1 MIDTVVLFF
10 VLGLA
15 ARLAKSELK
24 LPAPLYEALSIYLL
38 LAIGLKGG
46 AELARQDVLSV
57 LPQVGA
63 VLLLGT
69 LTTLIAYALLR
80 VTKIGHAD
88 AASIAGHYGSVSVV
102 TFAVAANTLTDAG
115 VAYES
120 ILPLFLVVMEVPG
133 IVTGILLA
141 RLTGTR
147 EGAAPVR
154 WGPLLHEV
162 FLGKGLVLLVGGL
175 LIGWAAGAE
184 GLAPMKPFFGDLFK
198 GALCLFLLEMGSGG
212 RGSAQRPRR
221 TSAPRR
227 HRAVF
232 VRDPHAACRRNA
244 RHRLRPDDGAVGRWH
259 HDGGHAGSQRVL
271 HRSTGSHAHRHS
283 RSQSG
288 AVDHLRAGN
297 HLSVQPAGR
306 HSDLSGNGAAGTFDG
321 GLNMDTHALNWWSWC
336 ARRRS
341 KSRFA
346 PT

>member
-80 VTKIGHAD
+80 MTKIGHAD

-102 TFAVAANTLTDAG
+102 TFAVAANTLTDAS
-115 VAYES
+115 VAYEP

-141 RLTGTR
+141 RLTGAR
-147 EGAAPVR
+147 KAAAPVR
-154 WGPLLHEV
+154 WGSLLHEV
-162 FLGKGLVLLVGGL
+162 LLGKGLVLLVGGL

-198 GALCLFLLEMGSGG
+198 GALCLFLLEMGLVAAGQLGG
-212 RGSAQRPRR
+212 P
-221 TSAPRR
+221 
-227 HRAVF
+227 
-232 VRDPHAACRRNA
+232 
-244 RHRLRPDDGAVGRWH
+244 
-259 HDGGHAGSQRVL
+259 GGHLR
-271 HRSTGSHAHRHS
+271 
-283 RSQSG
+283 
-288 AVDHLRAGN
+288 RAGIALFSFAIIMPLAGATLGTAFGLMMG
-297 HLSVQPAGR
+297 LSVGGTMMVATLAASASYIAAPAAMRIAIPEASPGLSITCALAITFPFNLLAGIPIYLEMAR
-306 HSDLSGNGAAGTFDG
+306 LAHSMAG
-321 GLNMDTHALNWWSWC
+321 
-336 ARRRS
+336 
-341 KSRFA
+341 
-346 PT
+346 

>member
-69 LTTLIAYALLR
+69 LTTFIAYALLR

-133 IVTGILLA
+133 IVTGSPLLA
-141 RLTGTR
+141 RLTGAR

-175 LIGWAAGAE
+175 LIGVGCGAADWSGT
-184 GLAPMKPFFGDLFK
+184 PMKPFFGDLFK
-198 GALCLFLLEMGSGG
+198 GALCLFLLEMGLVAAGQLSG
-212 RGSAQRPRR
+212 P
-221 TSAPRR
+221 
-227 HRAVF
+227 
-232 VRDPHAACRRNA
+232 
-244 RHRLRPDDGAVGRWH
+244 
-259 HDGGHAGSQRVL
+259 GGHLR
-271 HRSTGSHAHRHS
+271 
-283 RSQSG
+283 
-288 AVDHLRAGN
+288 RAGIVLFSFAILMPLAGATLGTAFGLMMG
-297 HLSVQPAGR
+297 LSVGGTMMVATLAASASYIAAPAAMRIAIPEASPG
-306 HSDLSGNGAAGTFDG
+306 LSITCALAITFPFNLLAGIPIYLENGAAGTF
-321 GLNMDTHALNWWSWC
+321 
-336 ARRRS
+336 
-341 KSRFA
+341 
-346 PT
+346 

>member
-69 LTTLIAYALLR
+69 LTTLVAYALLR

-102 TFAVAANTLTDAG
+102 TFAVAANTLTESG

-184 GLAPMKPFFGDLFK
+184 GLAPMKPLFGDLFK
-198 GALCLFLLEMGSGG
+198 GALCLFLLEMGLVAAGQLGG
-212 RGSAQRPRR
+212 P
-221 TSAPRR
+221 
-227 HRAVF
+227 
-232 VRDPHAACRRNA
+232 
-244 RHRLRPDDGAVGRWH
+244 
-259 HDGGHAGSQRVL
+259 GGHLR
-271 HRSTGSHAHRHS
+271 
-283 RSQSG
+283 
-288 AVDHLRAGN
+288 RAGIALFSFAIVMPIAGATLGTAFGLMMG
-297 HLSVQPAGR
+297 LSIGGTMMVATLAASASYIAAPAAMRIAIPEASPGLSITCALAITFPFNLLAGIPIYLEMAR
-306 HSDLSGNGAAGTFDG
+306 LAHSMAG
-321 GLNMDTHALNWWSWC
+321 
-336 ARRRS
+336 
-341 KSRFA
+341 
-346 PT
+346 

>member
-69 LTTLIAYALLR
+69 LTTLIAYTLLR

-102 TFAVAANTLTDAG
+102 TFAVAANTLTNAG

-141 RLTGTR
+141 RLTGAR
-147 EGAAPVR
+147 EGAVPVR
-154 WGPLLHEV
+154 WSPLLHEV

-198 GALCLFLLEMGSGG
+198 GALCLFLLEMGLVAAGQLSG
-212 RGSAQRPRR
+212 P
-221 TSAPRR
+221 
-227 HRAVF
+227 
-232 VRDPHAACRRNA
+232 
-244 RHRLRPDDGAVGRWH
+244 
-259 HDGGHAGSQRVL
+259 GGHLR
-271 HRSTGSHAHRHS
+271 
-283 RSQSG
+283 
-288 AVDHLRAGN
+288 RAGVALFSFAILMPLAGATLGTAFGLMME
-297 HLSVQPAGR
+297 LSVGGTMMVATLAASASYIAAPAAMRIAIPEASPGLSITCALAITFPFNLLAGIPIYLEMAR
-306 HSDLSGNGAAGTFDG
+306 LAHSMAG
-321 GLNMDTHALNWWSWC
+321 
-336 ARRRS
+336 
-341 KSRFA
+341 
-346 PT
+346 